1 MSKASYETQIHD
13 RLQGKQHLQPI
24 FTSALGIPERLREMD
39 PNYFLVLNTKTQ
51 KYEVHNLAHK
61 GNTYGITIYY
71 DELDYRTLYIT
82 RASDLRYRKNLL
94 REIDEHNEK
103 IERIAEKDRRNEL
116 RGVGE
121 EMKPYFSRLAW
132 EGI

>member
-1 MSKASYETQIHD
+1 MGKIAYETQIYD
-13 RLQGKQHLQPI
+13 RLQGKLHLRPI
-24 FTSALGIPERLREMD
+24 FTSTLSIPERLRELD
-39 PNYFLVLNTKTQ
+39 PNFFLVFNTKTQ

-61 GNTYGITIYY
+61 GNSYGITVYY
-71 DELDYRTLYIT
+71 DELDYRTLYVT
-82 RASDLRYRKNLL
+82 RASDIRYRKNLF

-103 IERIAEKDRRNEL
+103 LERTAEKDRRNDL
-116 RGVGE
+116 RGIGE